1 MYFSEF
7 PKIYYDF
14 PNYTGDDTF
23 LQVLTDITAN
33 VRIRKK
39 ILEDVSLYDEYDIK
53 EGETPEIIAEK
64 IYGNPEYHWVIM
76 LANQRYDYLKD
87 FPMTSAELHQ
97 HVANTY
103 GQDHIYDVHHYE
115 QNGIYIEASGVL
127 KVPKNVIKDIKIN
140 DYIIEESY
148 ANARVESIN
157 ADALELVVRLDY
169 GRFVDG
175 KVVTVQGIREDENK
189 NITFAPV
196 LNFLVPTNGFTLNS
210 AYEVITNYDHE
221 LRLNEEK
228 RRIKIISPRLI
239 EQLLR
244 EYKTI
249 MG

>member
-64 IYGNPEYHWVIM
+64 IYGNPEYHWVVM

-87 FPMTSAELHQ
+87 FPMTSAELYEHAIN
-97 HVANTY
+97 VY
-103 GQDHIYDVHHYE
+103 GKDHINDVHHYE
-115 QNGIYIEASGVL
+115 QNGIYTEAIGVMKLPSDVIKVL
-127 KVPKNVIKDIKIN
+127 KLN
-140 DYIIEESY
+140 DFIMSAPV
-148 ANARVESIN
+148 ANGRVESIN
-157 ADALELVVRLDY
+157 KDTKEAILRLDY

-175 KVVTVQGIREDENK
+175 QAVTVTGVRKEANGNSYYTAI
-189 NITFAPV
+189 I
-196 LNFLVPTNGFTLNS
+196 NFVVPTNGFTLNS
-210 AYEVITNYDHE
+210 NYEAITNYDHE
-221 LRLNEEK
+221 VRENEKK

-239 EQLLR
+239 EQILR
-244 EYKTI
+244 EYKAI

>member
-87 FPMTSAELHQ
+87 FPMTSNELHQ
-97 HVANTY
+97 HVIDVY
-103 GQDHIYDVHHYE
+103 GEDHAYDVHHYE
-115 QNGIYIEASGVL
+115 QDGVYVEASGVMKIPNDVLNLL
-127 KVPKNVIKDIKIN
+127 KVN
-140 DYIIEESY
+140 DFIMSAPE
-148 ANARVESIN
+148 ANGRIESISTTTK
-157 ADALELVVRLDY
+157 EVVLRLDY
-169 GRFVDG
+169 GRFKDG
-175 KVVTVQGIREDENK
+175 QSVTVNGVRKDETGTSNYTS
-189 NITFAPV
+189 IV
-196 LNFLVPTNGFTLNS
+196 NFTVPTNGFALNG
-210 AYEVITNYDHE
+210 AYDIITNYDYE